1 MLRSFVSGAVA
12 LAMSAGIAVAE
23 WKPADTITMMVMFP
37 PGGGGD
43 VLARTV
49 AKTIEE
55 KEGWNIVVDNKFG
68 GGGAAM
74 AKLLKEA
81 DPDGL
86 TIGMAVSE
94 TFSFVPVMNAAVG
107 YTVDDFTVL
116 GSIADTQI
124 GWVAPTAS
132 PYGTFEDLIKAAKD
146 GEEIEVGAFSPRAT
160 AAIMAL
166 NKQFGVEFIPVP
178 VKSGQEGVQNVLS
191 GHLQTT
197 LAAGPQAPHVR
208 TGDLKVLASLE
219 DERLTVGGDAKTL
232 EESGAGIA
240 TFNVKWAFAAPAGLP
255 DEVRAAWTEALAG
268 LQDSEELRSFIE
280 DKMSLKMVY
289 TPGDDLRQLIVDGRA
304 ANETLVGFLRN

>member
-1 MLRSFVSGAVA
+1 M
-12 LAMSAGIAVAE
+12 AE

-49 AKTIEE
+49 ASQIEQD
-55 KEGWNIVVDNKFG
+55 KGWNIVVDNRFG

-74 AKLLKEA
+74 AKLLKDA

-94 TFSFVPVMNAAVG
+94 TFSFVPVMNPKVG
-107 YTVDDFTVL
+107 YSVDDFTIL

-124 GWVAPTAS
+124 GWVAPADS
-132 PYGTFEDLIKAAKD
+132 PWNSFEDLIEAAK
-146 GEEIEVGAFSPRAT
+146 GGAEIEVGAFSPRAS
-160 AAIMAL
+160 AAVMAL
-166 NKQFGVEFIPVP
+166 NKQFEVNFIPVP

-208 TGDLKVLASLE
+208 SGDLKVLASLE
-219 DERLTVGGDAKTL
+219 DERLVVGEEAKTMK
-232 EESGAGIA
+232 ESGAEIA
-240 TFNVKWAFAAPAGLP
+240 TFNVKWTFAAPANLP
-255 DEVRAAWTEALAG
+255 DEIREALSAALMN
-268 LQDSEELRSFIE
+268 LQNSDELRDFIE
-280 DKMSLKMVY
+280 DKMSLRMVM
-289 TPGDDLRQLIVDGRA
+289 TPGDELRQLIIDGKA
-304 ANETLVGFLRN
+304 DNETLVGFLRN